1 MIWFYYCEKIQN
13 IFLRSEYSI
22 TKSCVYTT
30 FHIYDRISNSFI
42 DICLIFSFSMKN
54 TKIFYLNKKGKNSN
68 CAKCATAMNST
79 KPCEEK
85 NFWIHRTTFLKMIK
99 LQSNMAI
106 RNFLVALKFSLIPK
120 VPYPYEVNG
129 KLVTGKGSLIPICS
143 LSNHSLFPS
152 LTVLLFE

>member
-54 TKIFYLNKKGKNSN
+54 TKIFHLNKKSKKSI
-68 CAKCATAMNST
+68 
-79 KPCEEK
+79 
-85 NFWIHRTTFLKMIK
+85 FFKMIK
-99 LQSNMAI
+99 LQSNLAI
-106 RNFLVALKFSLIPK
+106 RNFLVALKFSLKPK

-129 KLVTGKGSLIPICS
+129 KLVTGNGS
-143 LSNHSLFPS
+143 LSNRSYIDICLIFSFLVKNTKLFY
-152 LTVLLFE
+152 LYKRKKVKK